1 MSSLVNKTGFVLF
14 AAMAI
19 AIGLY
24 PLMYL
29 LQDEIFGLLTSKSTE
44 LLKDDTWNLAFY
56 THISLGGVALL
67 SGWSQFSSRLR
78 QKYMGMHRI
87 LGKIYVLSVIFSGI
101 AALYIAVFATGGMI
115 TSSGFFLL
123 GVFWLVTTI
132 QAYRYVRKGD
142 ILKHNTYMIY
152 SYALCFAA
160 VTLRIWLPLL
170 TMAFGDFLPAYK
182 IVAWLCWVPNLIVAY
197 FINQKRS

>member
-1 MSSLVNKTGFVLF
+1 MF
-14 AAMAI
+14 ALLAI

-24 PLMYL
+24 PVVYL
-29 LQDEIFGLLTSKSTE
+29 IQDEIFGLLTSKSTE
-44 LLKDDTWNLAFY
+44 LLNDDTWNLAFY

-78 QKYMGMHRI
+78 QKYMEMHRI

-101 AALYIAVFATGGMI
+101 ASLYIAVYATGGMI
-115 TSSGFFLL
+115 TSIGFFLL
-123 GVFWLVTTI
+123 GVFWLISAI

-142 ILKHNTYMIY
+142 IMKHNTYMIY

-182 IVAWLCWVPNLIVAY
+182 IVAWLCWVPNLFVAY
-197 FINQKRS
+197 LLNNK